1 MRLVL
6 TDNNLRGPIPS
17 GIGNLTS
24 LSLLGLGENHIEGA
38 IPPELGHLTKLRSL
52 FLLDNE
58 LTGALPPKLGDLAS
72 LGGNSLTGRVPRE
85 LGELVAL
92 RGLYLHRNRGLEGPL
107 PTELTA
113 LGELDVLLASDAN
126 LCAPL
131 DATFQAWLLGITRV
145 EIESCPA
152 SDHR

>member
-1 MRLVL
+1 MTALDLSESFSLIWPAANRLGGV
-6 TDNNLRGPIPS
+6 
-17 GIGNLTS
+17 
-24 LSLLGLGENHIEGA
+24 
-38 IPPELGHLTKLRSL
+38 IPPELANLTNLETLSIGGNL
-52 FLLDNE
+52 NIS
-58 LTGALPPKLGDLAS
+58 GPIPPEIGDLVKLKDLN

-113 LGELDVLLASDAN
+113 LGELDVLLASDTN

-131 DATFQAWLLGITRV
+131 DAAFQAWLLGITRV
-145 EIESCPA
+145 EIEFCPA